1 MVRFFSLF
9 AVPFLGLQLIQVDR
23 ASAASNR
30 IVAVGDIHS
39 DYNQALA
46 VLKMAKIIDSKG
58 DWIAGQD
65 TFVQTVSV
73 TKQQLKCLIGLS

>member
-1 MVRFFSLF
+1 MARLFSLF
-9 AVPFLGLQLIQVDR
+9 AVAFLGLQLVQVDR

-39 DYNQALA
+39 DYKQALA
-46 VLKMAKIIDSKG
+46 VLQMAKIIDSKG

-65 TFVQTVSV
+65 TFVQTVSLI
-73 TKQQLKCLIGLS
+73 KQ